1 MLTSRFPLKRTIAA
15 LLPVCFLWVFIAC
28 VSLCASDAEEV
39 EHDGGGAILSLGIES
54 TPDSECC
61 PIIESPKAA
70 LSERVSVQSASTVSA
85 LPLILAPSSGSA
97 LAPSHKS
104 NHHLFADPPFERLLT
119 LRI

>member
-1 MLTSRFPLKRTIAA
+1 MLKRRFPLKRTIAV

-39 EHDGGGAILSLGIES
+39 EHDGGAILSLEIES

-70 LSERVSVQSASTVSA
+70 LLERLSVQSASTVSA
-85 LPLILAPSSGSA
+85 LPITLATLSGNA
-97 LAPSHKS
+97 FAPSHKS
-104 NHHLFADPPFERLLT
+104 NYPLITDPPFERLLT